1 MAEEDEYIL
10 CDDGSKVKLLDN
22 DIEDEEEDGTRIWS
36 VLERYYTKWYWVS
49 ENGDEDLC
57 VLRHSNGI
65 CVVTL
70 SQKHAVVA
78 GDSDVIKVE
87 LREGFQEPKGK
98 RKRQGTFVQE
108 ESTLCTVHTKS
119 KSYKIRAR
127 IRGVLLELNENLT
140 TNPALIKTEN
150 FDQGFIAIVLPKSQ
164 AQHDC
169 VLSLTRPADY
179 VLNRR
184 ARREQED
191 VPRNLEEQAAAGS
204 S

>member
-1 MAEEDEYIL
+1 MAVEDEYVIS
-10 CDDGSKVKLLDN
+10 DDGSRVKLLDN
-22 DIEDEEEDGTRIWS
+22 DIEDKEEDGTRVWS
-36 VLERYYTKWYWVS
+36 VLERYYTRWYWVS

-57 VLRHSNGI
+57 VMRHSNGI

-70 SQKHAVVA
+70 SEEHAVVA
-78 GDSDVIKVE
+78 GDEDVTKVE

-169 VLSLTRPADY
+169 VRSLTRRDDY
-179 VLNRR
+179 MLHRQGR
-184 ARREQED
+184 AEVD
-191 VPRNLEEQAAAGS
+191 VPQHPEKEAAPGFG
-204 S
+204 